1 MGTHDQ
7 HEHQHAHGLEHDH
20 PHGHEHHERYADRAH
35 PEFVV
40 LEIGGDLG
48 ALIVY
53 TDPGLQG
60 REIEISPTG
69 DDARRQHKDV
79 LERSLGG
86 RPSFTAV
93 FDQIP
98 GGGYT
103 LWVDD
108 QARAREVV
116 VRGGEV
122 AELDWRSDPVAS
134 PEDCE
139 RVAPVS
145 A

>member
-1 MGTHDQ
+1 MGTHDEHH
-7 HEHQHAHGLEHDH
+7 HEHPHLHPHDH
-20 PHGHEHHERYADRAH
+20 SHERYSDRAH

-40 LEIGGDLG
+40 LEIGGELG

-53 TDPGLQG
+53 TDPELHGI
-60 REIEISPTG
+60 EIEISPTG
-69 DDARRQHKDV
+69 EDATRQHKDV

-98 GGGYT
+98 DGTYS

-108 QARAREVV
+108 RARARDVV

-122 AELDWRSDPVAS
+122 AEVDWRTHSRTPSADPGRTA
-134 PEDCE
+134 
-139 RVAPVS
+139 AVS
-145 A
+145 I

>member
-1 MGTHDQ
+1 MGPHDE
-7 HEHQHAHGLEHDH
+7 HEHQHRHGLEHDH
-20 PHGHEHHERYADRAH
+20 PDGHAHHERYADRSH

-53 TDPGLQG
+53 TDPALHG
-60 REIEISPTG
+60 REIELSATG
-69 DDARRQHKDV
+69 EDARRQHKDV

-98 GGGYT
+98 DGSYT
-103 LWVDD
+103 LWLEDR
-108 QARAREVV
+108 ARARGVV
-116 VRGGEV
+116 VRGGAV
-122 AELDWRSDPVAS
+122 AELDWRSDPAAGS
-134 PEDCE
+134 EDSR